1 MIMNPYLRHAQAFGN
16 IATSTSA
23 AAGCCIG
30 IHTQSGLL
38 AAACSLAFL
47 TLFSA
52 LAAACCYL
60 VARLSPPQDE
70 AGMDHHKV
78 TMPEPRHETGDR
90 YMPRSRCDAGHTMPE
105 LLTGMAIV
113 AGAVL
118 TVPALYFILITVMGA
133 QEPRW

>member
-1 MIMNPYLRHAQAFGN
+1 MSPYLRHAQTFGN

-23 AAGCCIG
+23 AAGLCIG
-30 IHTQSGLL
+30 IHTHSFLL

-47 TLFSA
+47 AIFSA

-70 AGMDHHKV
+70 AMIDHHKV
-78 TMPEPRHETGDR
+78 SMPEPRHQNR
-90 YMPRSRCDAGHTMPE
+90 YCTSTAAGYALPQVLGFIAGL
-105 LLTGMAIV
+105 LLT
-113 AGAVL
+113 L
-118 TVPALYFILITVMGA
+118 LFVPALYVIFTAVMGM

>member
-1 MIMNPYLRHAQAFGN
+1 MNPYLRHAQTFGN

-30 IHTQSGLL
+30 IHTHSGLL

-52 LAAACCYL
+52 LAAACCYI

-70 AGMDHHKV
+70 ACMDHHKV
-78 TMPEPRHETGDR
+78 CMPEPRR
-90 YMPRSRCDAGHTMPE
+90 QSRNCTTTAAGYALPQI
-105 LLTGMAIV
+105 LGFMALV

-118 TVPALYFILITVMGA
+118 FVPCLYAIFITVMGA